1 MDLFAIF
8 DSCYQALPGCFLHA
22 LTCSTCCSLCSS
34 CPAQVRTITN
44 GSCSSSQV
52 KFVITTKH
60 FFNINRFLR
69 NVMKCNTSIRL
80 IPISLASF
88 FFFFWVFVLLEFFP
102 GFFCFA
108 CLQLGCL
115 KTLPMSATKQCSTSE
130 RILRTVIYAT
140 YVTNQL

>member
-80 IPISLASF
+80 IPISLASSF
-88 FFFFWVFVLLEFFP
+88 FFFFEFLFCWSFSWFFLL
-102 GFFCFA
+102 CLFA
-108 CLQLGCL
+108 VRLFENLTHVCYKAVQHFRKDSKDSNICN
-115 KTLPMSATKQCSTSE
+115 
-130 RILRTVIYAT
+130 LRH
-140 YVTNQL
+140 